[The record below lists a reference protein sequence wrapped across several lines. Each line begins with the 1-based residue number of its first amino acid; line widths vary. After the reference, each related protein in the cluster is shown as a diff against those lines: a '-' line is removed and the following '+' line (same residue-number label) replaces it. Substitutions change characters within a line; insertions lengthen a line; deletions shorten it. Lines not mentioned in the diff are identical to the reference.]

1 MIFSFTGIMVFLALI
16 VYFRRAY
23 GLLVPLIGAAIQTVW
38 GLGWVGWWGFNLDPL
53 ILVIPLLITARSV
66 SHAVQMIERYFE
78 ELEVSQDQEKAAF
91 TCLSDLFLPGVTGVI
106 SDSGGILV
114 LSVATIH

>member
-1 MIFSFTGIMVFLALI
+1 
-16 VYFRRAY
+16 
-23 GLLVPLIGAAIQTVW
+23 
-38 GLGWVGWWGFNLDPL
+38 
-53 ILVIPLLITARSV
+53 
-66 SHAVQMIERYFE
+66 MIERYFE

-114 LSVATIH
+114 LSVATIPLIEKLAYYGSFWAFANIFCITHTMPYCCHIFRPQSKRNILFRVGWRSR